1 MADMEFIIVL
11 IGFIL
16 IIISFLLVKFCDDN
30 LMDKHLER
38 KLTIAVISA
47 ILGIILIVTGFT
59 LCNIVTTEKETT
71 TISVVVTDKDT
82 TYHRVR
88 YAGYR
93 LYYLCSNDIKVQ
105 VDYGEYCK
113 YEIGDSMTIYK
124 KTEYQI
130 NRETKEREQVL
141 DVYYLYKGNNS

>member
-1 MADMEFIIVL
+1 MSNMEFIIAL

-30 LMDKHLER
+30 LADKHFKR
-38 KLTIAVISA
+38 KLTIAIISA
-47 ILGIILIVTGFT
+47 ILGIILMVTGFT
-59 LCNIVTTEKETT
+59 LCNIATTEKETT

-82 TYHRVR
+82 TYHHVR

-93 LYYLCSNDIKVQ
+93 CYYLCSNDIKVQ
-105 VDYGEYCK
+105 VDYDEYCK
-113 YEIGDSMTIYK
+113 YEIGDNMTIYK